1 MLFLAAQALREKAD
15 DPAFQAQ
22 WREMK
27 ATAKAAAMAK
37 ISAVTGVRLP
47 ANAMLDVQV
56 GCVDVYSWCVASS
69 QLHRQLM
76 CLYGESLFCKFS
88 CWTSAFWRVRLM
100 AKDAAQSGREATGGV
115 SPRQMM
121 GSQNL

>member
-47 ANAMLDVQV
+47 VNAMLDVQV
-56 GCVDVYSWCVASS
+56 GCVDVYSWCIASS
-69 QLHRQLM
+69 RLHPTAHVPTWRGTLLQTLLLDL
-76 CLYGESLFCKFS
+76 CLL
-88 CWTSAFWRVRLM
+88 RVRLM
-100 AKDAAQSGREATGGV
+100 AKDAARSGREATGGV
-115 SPRQMM
+115 LPRQMM